1 MAGSFTL
8 SGGVLTITRDGV
20 VNLDTSRPLMNLV
33 PSAAIELSAYD
44 ISFPDLHQGVIYHQ
58 HRESP
63 IIGTD
68 RFGCMSF
75 AGLVEQEW
83 GPAEASPRT
92 IADVVLGAVPAGTDY
107 LDVRVNLTNSVV
119 PAGWFDLP
127 MRSNIP
133 PGEWV
138 KLEGGS
144 CLIEGFP
151 GLRRLFE
158 IVVIGSNAVL
168 RRYQSVT
175 KDGQQARSTYVQ
187 STANTTNPGPYR
199 GFIPKTN
206 APVDGS
212 KNALYGAIIEG
223 KGLDDT
229 PLTPGAWGPS
239 GSNACSTTS
248 PSYASTWSGDI
259 IITPGRISGPA

>member
-1 MAGSFTL
+1 MSGSFEIS
-8 SGGVLTITRDGV
+8 SGVMTITKDGRIV
-20 VNLDTSRPLMNLV
+20 FDTARPLMNLV
-33 PSAAIELSAYD
+33 PSAAIELTGYD
-44 ISFPDLHQGVIYHQ
+44 IEFPDLHQGVIYHQ
-58 HRESP
+58 HRETP

-75 AGLVEQEW
+75 AGLIEQEW
-83 GPAEASPRT
+83 GPAESSPYT
-92 IADVVLGAVPAGTDY
+92 IADVVLGAVPDGTDY
-107 LDVRVNLTNSVV
+107 LDVRVNLTNTVV
-119 PAGWFDLP
+119 PAGWFDLT

-133 PGEWV
+133 SGQWV
-138 KLEGGS
+138 KLDGGS

-158 IVVIGSNAVL
+158 IIIDGGNAVL

-175 KDGQQARSTYVQ
+175 ADGQQARSTYVQ

-199 GFIPKTN
+199 GFVPKTN
-206 APVDGS
+206 APVDAS
-212 KNALYGAIIEG
+212 KNALYGAIIQG
-223 KGLDDT
+223 KGLGYT

-248 PSYASTWSGDI
+248 PSYASTWTGDI
-259 IITPGRISGPA
+259 IITPGRISAP